1 MSQHQAK
8 VVRITE
14 ILKHPNADSLGLVEI
29 GGFQV
34 VVRLDQFKPG
44 DLAIYIEPDSV
55 VPEIPQ
61 FKFVWERDGAGNLR
75 EWKES
80 EQSVPE
86 KWRRITVRKFRKE
99 WSEGLLMA
107 VTDFWPTMSL
117 SSRSLPALS
126 NTTVTYTDGN
136 EITEGRDVAE
146 LLGIT
151 HWNPPEDQERDRD
164 PSIKQSRTRPKSLK
178 GWIYFLK
185 NWAIKIITLGQYDP
199 WDNCGG
205 TNEKAPKNTPPIYD
219 VENFKHYPNV
229 FNAAVTEG
237 DISFPAETVV
247 VTEKIHGSNGRFLF
261 QPDLLG
267 GGRMYAGSR
276 KLWKKAGSTNIW
288 RKILETN
295 PDIVRW
301 CQENPNY
308 TLYGEAVPTQG
319 GFEYGHKKEEP
330 HLYVFDIRTPDGHW
344 VTYTDARQMTGGY
357 DIEWA
362 PLLYH
367 GPYDLEKILPLVD
380 GKTKTGANH
389 IREGVVIRT
398 EPERHVRGLGRVQ
411 LKIVSNKYLEKEQ

>member
-61 FKFVWERDGAGNLR
+61 FKFVWEWDGAGNLR

-80 EQSVPE
+80 EQPVPE

-107 VTDFWPTMSL
+107 VTDFPELWSESREYNQEDAGGSL
-117 SSRSLPALS
+117 LC
-126 NTTVTYTDGN
+126 TF
-136 EITEGRDVAE
+136 EGDDVAE

-151 HWNPPEDQERDRD
+151 HWNPPEDQEEGDRD

-219 VENFKHYPNV
+219 VENFKHYQDV
-229 FNAAVTEG
+229 FVPAYDTPEG
-237 DISFPAETVV
+237 TVPGERVV

-295 PDIVRW
+295 PDIMRW
-301 CQENPNY
+301 CVANPNY